1 MPPDPTWLPST
12 IMQTIGALYA
22 IFIAIFILVFEK
34 LSQSKQKIEKD
45 LTKQKEEQEKFKNDY
60 NNQINLFK
68 TVFTVLAYLVVFVE
82 LYNGM
87 IVYFLSDLIFDSF
100 NYLLIF
106 SFAFFVLIIIY
117 IVGFTYALVI
127 FMISLETDKPVFF
140 NLKPF
145 NLIEK
150 IDFFDMI
157 GFIGIYFI
165 VITVFYFGISREIIT
180 ITQDPNYVAVSGSFL
195 ITYIIYKFIQVK
207 SDSLYGNKKKEVETN
222 LKKEENKSLEV
233 KALKKEI
240 KFLKQENEILKQ
252 KLVFKK

>member
-22 IFIAIFILVFEK
+22 IFIAIFILVFQK
-34 LSQSKQKIEKD
+34 LSQSKQTIEED
-45 LTKQKEEQEKFKNDY
+45 STKQKEEQEKFKNDY
-60 NNQINLFK
+60 NKQINLFK

-145 NLIEK
+145 NLIDK

-165 VITVFYFGISREIIT
+165 S
-180 ITQDPNYVAVSGSFL
+180 S
-195 ITYIIYKFIQVK
+195 
-207 SDSLYGNKKKEVETN
+207 SDSPKFRSL
-222 LKKEENKSLEV
+222 LKNS
-233 KALKKEI
+233 I
-240 KFLKQENEILKQ
+240 KCFAI
-252 KLVFKK
+252 